1 MRRVLPPEEVVNVA
15 VIGLL
20 LVLAGLVLLVIEAH
34 ITAFGAFG
42 TAGVVASATGVGL
55 IVVGAGAPVAVA
67 ISTAIVLAILGALI
81 LVFVGRK
88 VMASRRQEVK
98 SGPERLVGIHAVV
111 RDWTGDDGWVAAD
124 GALWSANTSFGWED
138 PPPQTGD
145 VVIVNQLDGLTLS
158 IRRPHAWEMEPVWK
172 PSELS
177 L

>member
-1 MRRVLPPEEVVNVA
+1 MAVV
-15 VIGLL
+15 GLL
-20 LVLAGLVLLVIEAH
+20 LVLAGLVLLVVEAH
-34 ITAFGAFG
+34 VTAFGAFG
-42 TAGVVASATGVGL
+42 TAGVAVSAAGVGL
-55 IVVGAGAPVAVA
+55 VTAGAGAPVAVA
-67 ISTAIVLAILGALI
+67 ITTAIVLAILGAII
-81 LVFVGRK
+81 LVVVGRK
-88 VMASRRQEVK
+88 VLVSRHQEVK

-111 RDWTGDDGWVAAD
+111 RDWSEDDGWVAAD

-138 PPPQTGD
+138 PPPHPGD

>member
-1 MRRVLPPEEVVNVA
+1 MAVV
-15 VIGLL
+15 GLL

-34 ITAFGAFG
+34 VAAFGVFG

-55 IVVGAGAPVAVA
+55 IIAKAGAPVAVA
-67 ISTAIVLAILGALI
+67 ISVTVVLAILGALV
-81 LVFVGRK
+81 LVIVGRK
-88 VMASRRQEVK
+88 VLDSHHQEVK

-111 RDWTGDDGWVAAD
+111 REWSEEQGWVAAD

-138 PPPQTGD
+138 PPPNPGD